1 MGLKDLGMI
10 YSSLGLSFQKGKDNQ
25 LGGTRMNIIRPSVTC
40 ADVKQY
46 FQDLSKELSE
56 KYKHKYDT
64 LGWIYDISRL
74 IFILIAG
81 IILLQTCFQF
91 SLLKLVIKLVIPEII
106 IFAIAVVIHLIYKW
120 KLKCLFDL
128 MEADVRKKNIPL
140 PYIDKIFLKTLIDAP
155 NLIQVPLDAY
165 IRDLDY
171 YKDLEILESLN
182 ENTEIRYN
190 TKLGVFLYF
199 DIYID
204 SHLYENFK
212 IQIKGT
218 EEFKKATHL
227 DFSYIDEHF
236 QFLNESTS
244 DEIVEA

>member
-1 MGLKDLGMI
+1 MT
-10 YSSLGLSFQKGKDNQ
+10 S
-25 LGGTRMNIIRPSVTC
+25 

-64 LGWIYDISRL
+64 LGWIYDISC
-74 IFILIAG
+74 ITFILIAG
-81 IILLQTCFQF
+81 IILLEICFQF
-91 SLLKLVIKLVIPEII
+91 SLLKLVIPEII

-128 MEADVRKKNIPL
+128 MEADVREKNIPL

-155 NLIQVPLDAY
+155 NLIPVPLDAY
-165 IRDLDY
+165 IRDLDC

-190 TKLGVFLYF
+190 TKQGVFLYF
-199 DIYID
+199 DIYVD

-212 IQIKGT
+212 IQIRGT

-236 QFLNESTS
+236 QFLNEPTS

>member
-1 MGLKDLGMI
+1 
-10 YSSLGLSFQKGKDNQ
+10 
-25 LGGTRMNIIRPSVTC
+25 MNIIRPSVTS

-64 LGWIYDISRL
+64 LGWIYDISC
-74 IFILIAG
+74 ITFILIAG
-81 IILLQTCFQF
+81 IILLEICFQF
-91 SLLKLVIKLVIPEII
+91 SLLKLVIPEII

-128 MEADVRKKNIPL
+128 MEADVREKNIPL

-155 NLIQVPLDAY
+155 NLIPVPLDAY
-165 IRDLDY
+165 IRDLDC

-190 TKLGVFLYF
+190 TKQGVFLYF
-199 DIYID
+199 DIYVD

-212 IQIKGT
+212 IQIRGT

-236 QFLNESTS
+236 QFLNEPTS